1 MYEMQTDKTPIITF
15 ADRITCSLL
24 WTYSGLSPE
33 EAPISLATRT
43 ASDFVYA
50 SVGIR
55 MMYTALFNNAYAV
68 YAEISSLPKLEEMM
82 MVDMFHSNTERP
94 SGTHCFV

>member
-1 MYEMQTDKTPIITF
+1 MHTDMMPIITF
-15 ADRITCSLL
+15 ADRIICSLL
-24 WTYSGLSPE
+24 WTYSEPSPK
-33 EAPISLATRT
+33 EAPISRATRT

-55 MMYTALFNNAYAV
+55 MMYTALFNKAYAV

-94 SGTHCFV
+94 SGKHCFV